1 MAKADAAKADD
12 PVETRLH
19 RLRVG
24 DRVTRELEGVGAV
37 IGEIT
42 AITNQEGTYVL
53 VKFDDDHEIELTEEE
68 VRRTP

>member
-1 MAKADAAKADD
+1 MARATQEQPA

-24 DRVTRELEGVGAV
+24 DRVTRELDGVGTV

-42 AITNQEGTYVL
+42 AITNVEGTYVL
-53 VKFDDDHEIELTEEE
+53 VQFDDHELELTEEE